1 MPWGHTWHR
10 ITPLIRM
17 IIDNNNNQQKIIAI
31 ISTKLT
37 YLEAL
42 PFYSTAKKMIFI
54 KKFVMQIKIKM

>member
-1 MPWGHTWHR
+1 
-10 ITPLIRM
+10 M